1 MLIKLAYNEN
11 VFDEAFILR
20 LKSQLLTAIQQ
31 LIEKPDQP
39 VSTINLVDDK
49 ESVSAFRLKP
59 AGSNS

>member
-31 LIEKPDQP
+31 LIQNPDQP
-39 VSTINLVDDK
+39 VSTINLVDDR
-49 ESVSAFRLKP
+49 EREFC
-59 AGSNS
+59 